1 MKRYLKKTVFT
12 IMAMM
17 TVCMFTACGD
27 DKDDDLPE
35 GYYMTTEGVHRIEV
49 SFNGDLTG
57 WDGEMTFIAVYGN
70 GTLGNVKLYE
80 NGQLVADNGGYR
92 IEALRNC
99 AIETDAK
106 CDQMNLGLIMEHSSS
121 KSVSSITVTLKSF
134 INGQQKKMKVIDFP
148 ANESYKSIIFNSE
161 LDADIL

>member
-1 MKRYLKKTVFT
+1 MKKKNYYLMW
-12 IMAMM
+12 IMMVAL

-35 GYYMTTEGVHRIEV
+35 GYYMTTEGIHRIEV

-57 WDGEMTFIAVYGN
+57 WDGEMTFIAVYAD
-70 GTLGNVKLYE
+70 GTHGNVRLYE

-106 CDQMNLGLIMEHSSS
+106 CDQMSLGLIMEHSSS
-121 KSVSSITVTLKSF
+121 KSVSSITVTLKSL
-134 INGQQKKMKVIDFP
+134 INGQQKKMKVVDFP
-148 ANESYKSIIFNSE
+148 ASESYKSIIFNAE